1 MEGENEVLR
10 CELDALQSQVNRLLV
25 QDAALDKELKKVVSK
40 MTAAQEQD
48 QADEINRLRAQV
60 LAASEN
66 LKLTRACRSAG
77 PTTAAAAAASGVQ
90 HDRHDEEEED
100 GVHIDVDAVSDDMSA
115 ITAETFFS
123 GGAPCSDNLVEG
135 K

>member
-1 MEGENEVLR
+1 M
-10 CELDALQSQVNRLLV
+10 
-25 QDAALDKELKKVVSK
+25 
-40 MTAAQEQD
+40 
-48 QADEINRLRAQV
+48 NRLRAQV

-77 PTTAAAAAASGVQ
+77 PTSAAAAAASGMQ

-123 GGAPCSDNLVEG
+123 TSLKVLCQVSERLWKGGFLAECWTDWSKLRHYYALLDLYFRVRPLVQ
-135 K
+135 

>member
-1 MEGENEVLR
+1 M
-10 CELDALQSQVNRLLV
+10 
-25 QDAALDKELKKVVSK
+25 
-40 MTAAQEQD
+40 
-48 QADEINRLRAQV
+48 RAQV

-66 LKLTRACRSAG
+66 LKLTRACRTAG
-77 PTTAAAAAASGVQ
+77 PTTAAAAAAASGVQ

-115 ITAETFFS
+115 ITAETFFA
-123 GGAPCSDNLVEG
+123 GGAPCSNNLAEG